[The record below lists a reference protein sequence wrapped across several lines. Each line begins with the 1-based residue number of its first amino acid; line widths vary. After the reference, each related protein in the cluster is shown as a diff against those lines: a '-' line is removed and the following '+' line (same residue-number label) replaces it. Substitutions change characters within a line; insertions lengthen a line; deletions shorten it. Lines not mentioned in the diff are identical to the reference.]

1 MRFVALLF
9 SCCLLL
15 IHTHNALAQQKLT
28 FREPEPG
35 PMVDFLTQVLEE
47 AYHDLGVELEYRP
60 LPRLRAEQLAAKG
73 KIAGELGR
81 LDGLEQQIPSLN
93 RVPFKL
99 YEFSVVLVANTK
111 KCGLCTLPT
120 IESLAHVSGMRA
132 PEQVIEENNFTNP
145 VFKQTQFDQ
154 VAKLL
159 NSGRIDGALLGDFQ
173 LRNLQLQNTQD
184 FVVYSM
190 RSEAGYH
197 YLHDKF
203 KHLVEPLYGKLNAMR
218 GSGRLA
224 QLRQQHNLTLPE
236 ALKPTELP
244 DQLMAVSA
252 LHPGLTNADGSGELW
267 DKLNRAFANAN
278 IDINISASNWPR
290 AHTLMRNERAQLMV
304 GVRKE
309 QFSEEFLY
317 SETAIGTDDALYLF
331 TTNEASGKGLPITS
345 DDFTVCISEG
355 DYQKELLPNNVT
367 YYRANTPLDCFAMLD
382 LGRVNG
388 VIDYQDN
395 LPDWTDKPYQQQRL
409 SEPVPLYVAF
419 NKTQLG
425 HLLKL
430 HFELTSDS
438 LVNY

>member
-1 MRFVALLF
+1 
-9 SCCLLL
+9 
-15 IHTHNALAQQKLT
+15 
-28 FREPEPG
+28 
-35 PMVDFLTQVLEE
+35 MVDFLTQVLEE

-99 YEFSVVLVANTK
+99 YEFSIVLVANTK

-132 PEQVIEENNFTNP
+132 PEQVIEENEFTNP
-145 VFKQTQFDQ
+145 VFKQTQFEQ

-173 LRNLQLQNTQD
+173 LRNLELDNTQD
-184 FVVYSM
+184 FVVYTM
-190 RSEAGYH
+190 RREAGYH

-203 KHLVEPLYGKLNAMR
+203 KHLVEPLYSKLNAMR
-218 GSGRLA
+218 GSGRIA

-244 DQLMAVSA
+244 RQLVAVSA

-267 DKLNRAFANAN
+267 DKLDRTFASA
-278 IDINISASNWPR
+278 DIEVNTSASNWPR
-290 AHTLMRNERAQLMV
+290 AHTLMRSKRAQLMV
-304 GVRKE
+304 GVRRE
-309 QFSEEFLY
+309 QFSDEFLY
-317 SETAIGTDDALYLF
+317 SETAIGMDEALFLF
-331 TTNEASGKGLPITS
+331 TANEESGKGLPIS
-345 DDFTVCISEG
+345 SENFTVCISEA
-355 DYQKELLPNNVT
+355 DYQKELLPDNIT
-367 YYRANTPLDCFAMLD
+367 YYRANNPLDCFAMLD

-395 LPDWTDKPYQQQRL
+395 LPDWTDKPYKQHRL

-419 NKTQLG
+419 NKTRLG

-438 LVNY
+438 LVDY